1 MSKAD
6 QDFATRWFEEI
17 WNRQRRQ
24 AIGEMLAPDAV
35 IHDGGETVHGT
46 EGFSLFYDRMQA
58 TFSEMQ
64 VTVDETITQGDKLC
78 ARWSCTMKHTGHGFG
93 MAPTGKAL
101 NVTGIS
107 IMRVAGGKLVEGWQ
121 NWDMLGLMQQI
132 EGAGKAAT
140 YMSVSSSASGAA

>member
-1 MSKAD
+1 
-6 QDFATRWFEEI
+6 
-17 WNRQRRQ
+17 
-24 AIGEMLAPDAV
+24 
-35 IHDGGETVHGT
+35 
-46 EGFSLFYDRMQA
+46 MQA
-58 TFSEMQ
+58 TFSEIQ

-78 ARWSCTMKHTGHGFG
+78 ARWSCTMKHTGYGFG

-140 YMSVSSSASGAA
+140 YMSVSNSASGAA